1 MNFESLRS
9 LKTQP
14 FLYGGAF
21 LVVLLVL
28 YLLFHTPP
36 VNAPAPGDVATT
48 TTEQATT
55 TAVVP
60 EEEFQTETKT
70 VLMALDMKPWRWL
83 SATDTSGTMVTP
95 IKDEAFSI
103 RFNASGA
110 FSAETDCNSISGSY
124 EARNGSLSLGSIA
137 STKMFCEDS
146 QEGKFIELLSRVETY
161 RFVNNGQL
169 VMTTSEGTEIKFR

>member
-60 EEEFQTETKT
+60 
-70 VLMALDMKPWRWL
+70 
-83 SATDTSGTMVTP
+83 
-95 IKDEAFSI
+95 
-103 RFNASGA
+103 
-110 FSAETDCNSISGSY
+110 
-124 EARNGSLSLGSIA
+124 
-137 STKMFCEDS
+137 
-146 QEGKFIELLSRVETY
+146 
-161 RFVNNGQL
+161 
-169 VMTTSEGTEIKFR
+169 